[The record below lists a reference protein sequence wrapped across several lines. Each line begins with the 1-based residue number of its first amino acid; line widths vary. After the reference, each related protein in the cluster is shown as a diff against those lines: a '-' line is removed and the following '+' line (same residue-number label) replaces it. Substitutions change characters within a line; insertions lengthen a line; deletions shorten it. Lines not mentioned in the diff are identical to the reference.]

1 MAAIGRTVM
10 ISINV
15 AVETQSLTLGS
26 LILKSKIKYS
36 MKYFNEINIK
46 LYAHKTS
53 DELMTS
59 ELVRYIL
66 LQRISN

>member
-15 AVETQSLTLGS
+15 DVETQSLTLGS

-53 DELMTS
+53 D
-59 ELVRYIL
+59 
-66 LQRISN
+66 